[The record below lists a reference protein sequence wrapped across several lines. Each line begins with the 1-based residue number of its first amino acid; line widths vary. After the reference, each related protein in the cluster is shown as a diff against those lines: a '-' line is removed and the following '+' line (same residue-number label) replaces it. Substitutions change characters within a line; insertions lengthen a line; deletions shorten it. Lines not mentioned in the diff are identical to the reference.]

1 MQFPTS
7 FLALGLALSSAVVA
21 TPAVQRDIKTI
32 TGVIADITAK
42 VQSLDG
48 AINAYSGGSID
59 KIQSASDDIVSTTED
74 AVVTVKGEAE
84 LADIDAL
91 QLTTPIQSLI
101 SDISDAI
108 DALISKKEQVVAAK
122 AGPQTYKSLQAQKTA
137 AEALATA
144 LTSKVSDNIKSIAAT
159 LAKGISDAIQK
170 GIDAYEDVSTG
181 GGDEGSSSTSAKP
194 TATDGG
200 SEPTSEP
207 TATDGGSEPTATDG
221 PSPSYPAGTGGSPA
235 PTGTGVTPPGSTDTG
250 KPEPPITNGA
260 SSMAVSGALGVVAL
274 AAVLVF

>member
-7 FLALGLALSSAVVA
+7 FLALGLALSSVVVA
-21 TPAVQRDIKTI
+21 TPAQRDIKTI
-32 TGVIADITAK
+32 TGVIADITSK
-42 VQSLDG
+42 VQSLGG
-48 AINAYSGGSID
+48 AINAYNGGNVD
-59 KIQSASDDIVSTTED
+59 KIQAASDDIVATTED
-74 AVVTVKGEAE
+74 AIVTVKGEDV

-91 QLTTPIQSLI
+91 QLTVPIQSLI

-108 DALISKKEQVVAAK
+108 DALISKKEQVAAAG

-170 GIDAYEDVSTG
+170 GIAAYEDVSTG
-181 GGDEGSSSTSAKP
+181 GGDEGSSTTSAKP
-194 TATDGG
+194 TSTDGG

-207 TATDGGSEPTATDG
+207 TTTDGGSEPTPTDT
-221 PSPSYPAGTGGSPA
+221 PSPSYPAGTGGSGSPN
-235 PTGTGVTPPGSTDTG
+235 GTGVTPPGPTDTG
-250 KPEPPITNGA
+250 SEPPITNGA
-260 SSMAVSGALGVVAL
+260 SSMVVSGAMGVVAL

>member
-7 FLALGLALSSAVVA
+7 FLALGLALSSVVVA
-21 TPAVQRDIKTI
+21 TPAQRDIKTI
-32 TGVIADITAK
+32 TGVIADITSK

-48 AINAYSGGSID
+48 AIKAYNGGNVD
-59 KIQSASDDIVSTTED
+59 KIQAASDDIVATTED
-74 AVVTVKGEAE
+74 AITTVKGEAVLE
-84 LADIDAL
+84 DTDAL
-91 QLTTPIQSLI
+91 QLTVPIQSLI

-108 DALISKKEQVVAAK
+108 DALISKKEQVAAAG

-144 LTSKVSDNIKSIAAT
+144 LTSKVSDSIKSIAAT

-170 GIDAYEDVSTG
+170 GISAYEDVSTG
-181 GGDEGSSSTSAKP
+181 GGDEGSSTTSAKP
-194 TATDGG
+194 TSTDGG

-207 TATDGGSEPTATDG
+207 TTTDGGSEPTDT
-221 PSPSYPAGTGGSPA
+221 PSPSYPAGTGGSGSPN
-235 PTGTGVTPPGSTDTG
+235 GTGVTPPGPTG
-250 KPEPPITNGA
+250 TGSEPPITNGA
-260 SSMAVSGALGVVAL
+260 SSMVVSGAMGVVAL